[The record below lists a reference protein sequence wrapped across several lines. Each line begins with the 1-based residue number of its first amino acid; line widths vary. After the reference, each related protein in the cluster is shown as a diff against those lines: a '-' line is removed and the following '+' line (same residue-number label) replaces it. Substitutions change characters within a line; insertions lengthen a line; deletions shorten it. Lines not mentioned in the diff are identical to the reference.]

1 MHAAGGAAAAE
12 QAVID
17 SQDDVLEGCKGPQ
30 AAVALKRSG
39 LTGQSLLDVF
49 SCIYASK
56 ENTLRQAL
64 SPYKVMGSWLRCL
77 GGQVDR

>member
-39 LTGQSLLDVF
+39 LTARHENRVILT
-49 SCIYASK
+49 SK
-56 ENTLRQAL
+56 SGVYLQQEQLQI
-64 SPYKVMGSWLRCL
+64 V
-77 GGQVDR
+77 

>member
-17 SQDDVLEGCKGPQ
+17 SQVDVLEGCKGPQ

-39 LTGQSLLDVF
+39 LTASTKKPTE
-49 SCIYASK
+49 ASK
-56 ENTLRQAL
+56 ENTLRHAL
-64 SPYKVMGSWLRCL
+64 SPYKVMGS
-77 GGQVDR
+77 

>member
-39 LTGQSLLDVF
+39 LTARHEKATEASL
-49 SCIYASK
+49 S
-56 ENTLRQAL
+56 
-64 SPYKVMGSWLRCL
+64 
-77 GGQVDR
+77 